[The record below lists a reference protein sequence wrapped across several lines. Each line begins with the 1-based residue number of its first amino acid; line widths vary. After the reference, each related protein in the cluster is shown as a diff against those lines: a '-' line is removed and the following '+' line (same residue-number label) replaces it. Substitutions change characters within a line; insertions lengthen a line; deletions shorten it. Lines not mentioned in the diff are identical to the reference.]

1 MVQALQLGAA
11 HGLVLWLCLK
21 LGQSLAWH
29 SVLVVFFLA
38 CCDVVIAGSGVVVAG
53 GGVEWP
59 CGRVK
64 HPEKVKVLVFS

>member
-1 MVQALQLGAA
+1 M
-11 HGLVLWLCLK
+11 
-21 LGQSLAWH
+21 
-29 SVLVVFFLA
+29 A

-64 HPEKVKVLVFS
+64 HPEKVKVLVGVFS